1 MRTVSG
7 LGLAVLV
14 ATTACQTTESP
25 QRMQSRMDSESAALR
40 QALTGIA
47 RRYERWVS
55 AGQADSIAAIF
66 MEQGRQMPPNEQ
78 AAVGRAA
85 IRDRQARLASWGTWQ
100 IHLTPEAA
108 SANGPL
114 GIDRGTYTL
123 SLKPGPKAP
132 VGVGALTDDGKYLA
146 HWHQVGG
153 QWLMADLAWNTS
165 RPLPRPATPAKRS
178 RTSRR
183 RR

>member
-85 IRDRQARLASWGTWQ
+85 IRDRWRL
-100 IHLTPEAA
+100 
-108 SANGPL
+108 
-114 GIDRGTYTL
+114 
-123 SLKPGPKAP
+123 
-132 VGVGALTDDGKYLA
+132 
-146 HWHQVGG
+146 
-153 QWLMADLAWNTS
+153 
-165 RPLPRPATPAKRS
+165 
-178 RTSRR
+178 
-183 RR
+183 